1 MNGESFPPAQDAIDA
16 ARTQALMHYQP
27 WLQLL
32 ARLEIQSRF
41 AGKFSA
47 SDAVQQTL
55 LEAWRGWDAFRG
67 DDEPARRAWLR
78 GILAH
83 QLAHLGRQF
92 VAQKR
97 DISRERSLDAS
108 LAQTSL
114 RLERLLAAN
123 QSSPSAAMLAAERS
137 LEIARILESLPE
149 DYRQVIVLRN
159 LEELPHEVVAQRMQ
173 RSPAAV
179 RMLWLRALAALQE
192 QIRSAELE

>member
-1 MNGESFPPAQDAIDA
+1 MTDEPASPRDMPDP
-16 ARTQALMHYQP
+16 RTQALLQYQP

-32 ARLEIQSRF
+32 ARLEIESRF

-67 DDEPARRAWLR
+67 EGDAGRRAWLR

-83 QLAHLGRQF
+83 QLAHLGRAF

-97 DISRERSLDAS
+97 DLARECSLDVS
-108 LAQTSL
+108 LAHTSL
-114 RLERLLAAN
+114 RLAGLLAAD
-123 QSSPSAAMLAAERS
+123 QTSPSAPLQAEEKS
-137 LEIARILESLPE
+137 LELARVLESLPE
-149 DYRQVIVLRN
+149 DYRQVIILRN
-159 LEELPHEVVAQRMQ
+159 LEELPYEAIADRMQ
-173 RSPAAV
+173 RTPGAI

-192 QIRSAELE
+192 QVRSSSLRG